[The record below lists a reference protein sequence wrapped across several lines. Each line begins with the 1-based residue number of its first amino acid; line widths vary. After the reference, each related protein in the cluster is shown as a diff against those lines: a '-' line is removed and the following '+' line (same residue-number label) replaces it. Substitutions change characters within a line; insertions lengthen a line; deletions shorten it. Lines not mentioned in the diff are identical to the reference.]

1 MRASCLDLDGMSSQK
16 NKLNGEQLSEV
27 SQPGTLLKILH
38 IHNEKQLK
46 AVFSQCHYKT
56 EKNKRSYLSYVVTLK
71 EKGFELREK

>member
-1 MRASCLDLDGMSSQK
+1 MSSQK
-16 NKLNGEQLSEV
+16 NKLNSKQLSEV

-46 AVFSQCHYKT
+46 AVASQCQYKT

-71 EKGFELREK
+71 EKRFELREQWRGKYIDVHT